1 MIGSSRTSP
10 SGRNSGISPKEI
22 IKLMDLIFYS
32 PLSGPVV
39 PLEDVPDPVFA
50 QRMAGDGLAV
60 DPTDHRVLSP
70 CNAKVTQ
77 VHRKRHAVT
86 LATDEGVEIL
96 IHIGIETVG
105 LDGEGFEV
113 RVSDGQRVSQGDLL
127 IEFDADLIAR
137 KAKSLMTVIL
147 VANNQRFHPTNLF
160 QGLAEAGTTPL
171 FLVHI
176 EDHPAGAVAQPVD
189 QSLPPVESEPI
200 VVEAEHGIHA
210 RPAAALADTARRYQ
224 SIVEIV
230 RPSGKT
236 ADAKSVV
243 ALLGL
248 EIERGDSIRIVA
260 RGSDAK
266 EAVQALSSVAHAA
279 FGRTE
284 EKPSLAA
291 VEKIMTPIAGAPVE
305 EEPGVL
311 RGISASPGLAVGRVA
326 KLVRPVVHVDE
337 YGRDTE
343 LERQHLHE
351 AVALVRR
358 DIEVEGAQAG
368 GSQSEILLAHRI
380 ILDDPLL
387 VTETEKWI
395 GQGKSSGWAWQAA
408 ARSCEERIRSLKS
421 GLLAGRAADIEDVA
435 LRVLWRL
442 TGVEPQLPDLTD
454 QSILVAEDLP
464 PSILISLDRNKLA
477 GLATVR
483 GGPTSHV
490 AILARSMGMPAVAGL
505 PATVLTLSENEE
517 IVLNGDDGVLETKPT
532 RARLEKISAV
542 RNERE
547 ALRVENQKTA
557 QEPAVTRDGTR
568 IEIAANIGGA
578 AEAHEAVKM
587 GADGIG
593 LLRTEFLFLDRA
605 EPPTEEEHLAEYLAI
620 TAALGDRPLIIR
632 TLDLG
637 GDKLPSYFPQI
648 HEDNPSLGIRGVRL
662 AQERADLYRD
672 QLRAILRIG
681 SRGRYR
687 IMLPLVSGVEEVLE
701 LRAIF
706 ASLAQELGVLALP
719 EMGIMV
725 ETPAAA
731 MLADRFGAVSDFFS
745 IGSNDLTQ
753 YILAI
758 DRGHPTLG
766 RKLDSLHPAIL
777 RAVSVTVEGA
787 SYHGRWVGVCGAMA
801 SEPAAVPLLVGLGVS
816 ELSVSIPMVPEIK
829 ALVRSLDLATCREL
843 AEKAV
848 GLDTAVQVR
857 SLVKE
862 AFPVAPAISETV
874 P

>member
-1 MIGSSRTSP
+1 
-10 SGRNSGISPKEI
+10 
-22 IKLMDLIFYS
+22 MDLIFYS

-60 DPTDHRVLSP
+60 DPIDDRVLSP
-70 CNAKVTQ
+70 CSATVIQ

-86 LATDEGVEIL
+86 LATDEGIEIL
-96 IHIGIETVG
+96 IHIGIETVS
-105 LDGEGFEV
+105 LDGEGFQA

-147 VANNQRFHPTNLF
+147 VANNQRFHPTNPF
-160 QGLAEAGTTPL
+160 QGIAEAGRTPL

-176 EDHPAGAVAQPVD
+176 EDHPAGTAAPPVD
-189 QSLPPVESEPI
+189 HALPPVESEPI

-230 RPSGKT
+230 RPSGKA

-248 EIERGDSIRIVA
+248 EIECGDSIRIVA
-260 RGSDAK
+260 RGADAK
-266 EAVQALSSVAHAA
+266 EAVQALNSVARTA
-279 FGRTE
+279 FGRTD
-284 EKPSLAA
+284 EKPSGSP
-291 VEKIMTPIAGAPVE
+291 VEKIVTPISGTPAE

-311 RGISASPGLAVGRVA
+311 RGVSASPGLAVGKVA
-326 KLVRPVVHVDE
+326 KLVRPVVQVDE
-337 YGRDTE
+337 YGQDSE

-358 DIEVEGAQAG
+358 DIEVEGAEAG
-368 GSQSEILLAHRI
+368 EGQSEILLAHRI

-395 GQGKSSGWAWQAA
+395 GQGKSAGWAWQAA
-408 ARSCEERIRSLKS
+408 ARFCEEQIRSLKS

-435 LRVLWRL
+435 QRVLWRL
-442 TGVEPQLPDLTD
+442 TGVEPELPDLTD

-505 PATVLTLSENEE
+505 PASVLTLSEHEE

-542 RNERE
+542 WNERE

-568 IEIAANIGGA
+568 VEIAANIGGA

-701 LRAIF
+701 LRAVF

-766 RKLDSLHPAIL
+766 RKLDSLHPAVL
-777 RAVSVTVEGA
+777 RAISVTVEGA
-787 SYHGRWVGVCGAMA
+787 SYHSRWVGVCGAMA

-829 ALVRSLDLATCREL
+829 ALVRSLDLATCRKL

-848 GLDTAVQVR
+848 GLDTAAEVR
-857 SLVKE
+857 TLVKE
-862 AFPVAPAISETV
+862 AFPVAQVITETGNK
-874 P
+874 

>member
-1 MIGSSRTSP
+1 
-10 SGRNSGISPKEI
+10 
-22 IKLMDLIFYS
+22 MDLIFYS

-39 PLEDVPDPVFA
+39 SLEDVPDPVFA
-50 QRMAGDGLAV
+50 QRMAGEGLAV
-60 DPTDHRVLSP
+60 DPIDHRVLSP

-86 LATDEGVEIL
+86 LATDQGVEIL

-105 LDGEGFEV
+105 LDGEGFQV
-113 RVSDGQRVSQGDLL
+113 RVSDGQQVSQGDLL

-176 EDHPAGAVAQPVD
+176 EEHPAGAVAPPVD
-189 QSLPPVESEPI
+189 QSLPRVESEPI

-230 RPSGKT
+230 RPSGKA

-260 RGSDAK
+260 RGADAT
-266 EAVQALSSVAHAA
+266 EAVQALSSVAHTA
-279 FGRTE
+279 FGRME
-284 EKPSLAA
+284 ERSSVSPI
-291 VEKIMTPIAGAPVE
+291 EKIVTPIAGTPVE

-311 RGISASPGLAVGRVA
+311 RGVSASPGLAVGRVA
-326 KLVRPVVHVDE
+326 KLARPVVHVDE

-343 LERQHLHE
+343 LERQQLHE
-351 AVALVRR
+351 AVALVRG

-368 GSQSEILLAHRI
+368 ESQSEILLAHRI

-395 GQGKSSGWAWQAA
+395 SLGKSAGWAWQVA

-442 TGVEPQLPDLTD
+442 TGVEPQLPDLTE

-464 PSILISLDRNKLA
+464 PSVLIALDRNKLA

-505 PATVLTLSENEE
+505 PATVLALSEHEE

-532 RARLEKISAV
+532 RERLEKISAV

-620 TAALGDRPLIIR
+620 TGALGDRPLIIR

-706 ASLAQELGVLALP
+706 ASLAQELEVLALP

-766 RKLDSLHPAIL
+766 HKLDSLHPAVL
-777 RAVSVTVEGA
+777 RAISVTVEGA

-816 ELSVSIPMVPEIK
+816 ELSVSVPMVPEIK

-862 AFPVAPAISETV
+862 ASLVAPAISETA

>member
-1 MIGSSRTSP
+1 
-10 SGRNSGISPKEI
+10 
-22 IKLMDLIFYS
+22 
-32 PLSGPVV
+32 
-39 PLEDVPDPVFA
+39 
-50 QRMAGDGLAV
+50 
-60 DPTDHRVLSP
+60 
-70 CNAKVTQ
+70 
-77 VHRKRHAVT
+77 
-86 LATDEGVEIL
+86 
-96 IHIGIETVG
+96 
-105 LDGEGFEV
+105 
-113 RVSDGQRVSQGDLL
+113 
-127 IEFDADLIAR
+127 
-137 KAKSLMTVIL
+137 
-147 VANNQRFHPTNLF
+147 
-160 QGLAEAGTTPL
+160 
-171 FLVHI
+171 
-176 EDHPAGAVAQPVD
+176 
-189 QSLPPVESEPI
+189 
-200 VVEAEHGIHA
+200 
-210 RPAAALADTARRYQ
+210 
-224 SIVEIV
+224 
-230 RPSGKT
+230 
-236 ADAKSVV
+236 
-243 ALLGL
+243 
-248 EIERGDSIRIVA
+248 
-260 RGSDAK
+260 
-266 EAVQALSSVAHAA
+266 
-279 FGRTE
+279 
-284 EKPSLAA
+284 
-291 VEKIMTPIAGAPVE
+291 
-305 EEPGVL
+305 
-311 RGISASPGLAVGRVA
+311 
-326 KLVRPVVHVDE
+326 
-337 YGRDTE
+337 

-368 GSQSEILLAHRI
+368 ESQSEILLAHRI

-387 VTETEKWI
+387 LTETEKWI
-395 GQGKSSGWAWQAA
+395 GQGKSAGWGWQAA

-505 PATVLTLSENEE
+505 PASALALSEHEE

-578 AEAHEAVKM
+578 AEAYEAVKM

-701 LRAIF
+701 LRAVF
-706 ASLAQELGVLALP
+706 ALLAQELGVLALP

-766 RKLDSLHPAIL
+766 RKLDSLHPAVL
-777 RAVSVTVEGA
+777 RAISVTVEGA
-787 SYHGRWVGVCGAMA
+787 AYHGRWVGVCGAMA

-829 ALVRSLDLATCREL
+829 ALVRSLDLATCRKL

-848 GLDTAVQVR
+848 GLDTAAEVR
-857 SLVKE
+857 TLVKE
-862 AFPVAPAISETV
+862 AFPVAHSLAETGH
-874 P
+874 

>member
-1 MIGSSRTSP
+1 
-10 SGRNSGISPKEI
+10 
-22 IKLMDLIFYS
+22 MDLIFYS
-32 PLSGPVV
+32 PLSGPVL

-50 QRMAGDGLAV
+50 QRMAGDGLGI
-60 DPTDHRVLSP
+60 DPLDHRVLSP
-70 CNAKVTQ
+70 CNGKVTQ

-96 IHIGIETVG
+96 IHIGIETVS
-105 LDGEGFEV
+105 LDGEGFQV
-113 RVSDGQRVSQGDLL
+113 RVSDGQRVSKGDLL

-137 KAKSLMTVIL
+137 KAKSLITVIL
-147 VANNQRFHPTNLF
+147 VANNDRFHPTNPF
-160 QGLAEAGTTPL
+160 RGLAEAGTTAL
-171 FLVHI
+171 FLVHAK
-176 EDHPAGAVAQPVD
+176 DQHPEEATPPAD
-189 QSLPPVESEPI
+189 QALPRVESEPI

-210 RPAAALADTARRYQ
+210 RPAAALADTARRYK
-224 SIVEIV
+224 SVVEIV
-230 RPSGKT
+230 RPSGKA

-260 RGSDAK
+260 RGADAK
-266 EAVQALSSVAHAA
+266 VAVEALGSAARAA

-284 EKPSLAA
+284 EKPSA
-291 VEKIMTPIAGAPVE
+291 APVAKIAIPTPASSGQ

-311 RGISASPGLAVGRVA
+311 RGVSASPGLAIGKVA
-326 KLVRPVVHVDE
+326 KLVRPVVQVQE
-337 YGRDTE
+337 YAADSA
-343 LERQHLHE
+343 LERQQLHE
-351 AVALVRR
+351 AVAATRS
-358 DIEVEGAQAG
+358 DIEAESAEAG
-368 GSQSEILLAHRI
+368 ESQGEILLAHRI
-380 ILDDPLL
+380 ILEDPLL
-387 VTETEKWI
+387 VAEAEKWI
-395 GQGKSSGWAWQAA
+395 GLGKSAGWAWQAA

-442 TGVEPQLPDLTD
+442 MGVEAQLPQLTE

-464 PSILISLDRNKLA
+464 PSVLISLDRARLA
-477 GLATVR
+477 GFATVR

-505 PATVLTLSENEE
+505 PVAALALPEHEE
-517 IVLNGDDGVLETKPT
+517 LVLNGDDGLLETKPSNE
-532 RARLEKISAV
+532 RLEEIRAI
-542 RNERE
+542 RRQRE
-547 ALRVENQKTA
+547 ALRVESQKRA
-557 QEPAVTRDGTR
+557 QEQAVTRDGTR

-578 AEAHEAVKM
+578 AEAQEAVKM

-620 TAALGDRPLIIR
+620 TGALGDRPLIIR

-662 AQERADLYRD
+662 ALERADLYRD

-687 IMLPLVSGVEEVLE
+687 IMLPLVGGVEEVRD
-701 LRAIF
+701 LRGVLN
-706 ASLAQELGVLALP
+706 SLAQELGVSALP

-731 MLADRFGAVSDFFS
+731 MLADRFAAVADFFS

-758 DRGHPTLG
+758 DRGHPMLG
-766 RKLDSLHPAIL
+766 RKLDSLHPAVL
-777 RAVSVTVEGA
+777 RAISVTVEGA
-787 SYHGRWVGVCGAMA
+787 SHHKRWVGVCGAMA

-829 ALVRSLDLATCREL
+829 AQVRSLDLPSCRKL
-843 AEKAV
+843 AEKALE
-848 GLDTAVQVR
+848 LDTAAEVR
-857 SLVKE
+857 VLVKE
-862 AFPVAPAISETV
+862 AFPVAK
-874 P
+874 

>member
-1 MIGSSRTSP
+1 
-10 SGRNSGISPKEI
+10 
-22 IKLMDLIFYS
+22 MDLIFYS

-60 DPTDHRVLSP
+60 DPIDHRVLSP
-70 CNAKVTQ
+70 CSAKVIQ

-96 IHIGIETVG
+96 IHIGIETVS
-105 LDGEGFEV
+105 LDGEGFQV
-113 RVSDGQRVSQGDLL
+113 RVSDGQRVSQGDIL

-160 QGLAEAGTTPL
+160 QGLAEAGRTPL

-176 EDHPAGAVAQPVD
+176 EDHPAGTVAPPVD
-189 QSLPPVESEPI
+189 HALPPVESEPI
-200 VVEAEHGIHA
+200 IVEAEHGIHA

-230 RPSGKT
+230 RPSGKA

-248 EIERGDSIRIVA
+248 EIECGDSIRIVA
-260 RGSDAK
+260 RGADAK
-266 EAVQALSSVAHAA
+266 EAVQALNSVARTA
-279 FGRTE
+279 FGRTD
-284 EKPSLAA
+284 EKPSVSP
-291 VEKIMTPIAGAPVE
+291 VEKIVTPIFGAPAVE

-311 RGISASPGLAVGRVA
+311 RGVSASPGLAVGQVA
-326 KLVRPVVHVDE
+326 KLVRPVVQVDE
-337 YGRDTE
+337 YGQDSE

-368 GSQSEILLAHRI
+368 ESQSEILLAHRI

-395 GQGKSSGWAWQAA
+395 GQGKSAGWAWQAA
-408 ARSCEERIRSLKS
+408 ARSCEEQIRSLKS

-505 PATVLTLSENEE
+505 PASVLALSEQEE

-701 LRAIF
+701 LRAVF

-766 RKLDSLHPAIL
+766 RKLDSLHPAVL
-777 RAVSVTVEGA
+777 RAISVTVEGA

-829 ALVRSLDLATCREL
+829 ALVRSLDLANCRKL

-848 GLDTAVQVR
+848 GLDTAAQVR
-857 SLVKE
+857 TLVKE
-862 AFPVAPAISETV
+862 AFPVANAIAETGH
-874 P
+874 